1 MFVQWR
7 QKFRS
12 TPYSTKEGDLKS
24 IDRCKIEGVAKWA
37 NIVIREDEAI
47 LDERAMLRVI
57 CRIKRR
63 SNRVGLS

>member
-1 MFVQWR
+1 MFVLWR

-12 TPYSTKEGDLKS
+12 TLYFTKEGESKS
-24 IDRCKIEGVAKWA
+24 IDMYKIEGVAKCA